1 MKCGRPISDRMII
14 SCLLT
19 ALACVGLFALS
30 ISVVSAAEPRR
41 VLLLHAFGHSY
52 SPWSD
57 MAGSFRGEL
66 VKQSPDPVDLYEVSL
81 DTARIQDPKD
91 EAPFVEYIRALVSGR
106 KLDLIVPVGSR
117 AAEFMQRQRPAL
129 FPATPMMILGA
140 NERRIANAS
149 SSKNDTAV
157 LLQED
162 LGTYLENILRLRP
175 DTTEVAV
182 VIGNSPE

>member
-1 MKCGRPISDRMII
+1 MII

-106 KLDLIVPVGSR
+106 KLDLIVPVVHSEHMLKKLKDAGTTAELITVSGEGHGWNGR
-117 AAEFMQRQRPAL
+117 AMTRSTNDAL
-129 FPATPMMILGA
+129 TFLDAH
-140 NERRIANAS
+140 
-149 SSKNDTAV
+149 
-157 LLQED
+157 LQ
-162 LGTYLENILRLRP
+162 GKK
-175 DTTEVAV
+175 
-182 VIGNSPE
+182 